1 LRLPQAERGRGGI
14 GVLFFSESDVRRLL
28 PMPQAIRLMRQ
39 AFESLARGEA
49 LNQPRRRL
57 ILPGGS
63 VLHYM
68 AAGDGK
74 YFGAKIYSTHPRH
87 PGHFLFL
94 LYRAGDAAPL
104 ALFEANHLGR
114 IRTGAASGLAT
125 DLMARPGADVVGLI
139 GSGFQARTQ
148 AEAMAAVRPVREI
161 RIWSRS
167 EEKRRAFA
175 AELSASLPVR
185 VMAARSAEEAIRGA
199 GIVVTATSSRDPVVE
214 AGWVEPGAH
223 VNAVGSNQPNR
234 RELPAS
240 LVRAAGLIAV
250 DSLEQARM
258 ESGDLLLG
266 LEDWSRVVELKDLVG
281 GVHTKAEDITIFKSN
296 GLAIEDVIAAGY
308 VYERGLSEGAGQ
320 SLPVFQDYS

>member
-1 LRLPQAERGRGGI
+1 
-14 GVLFFSESDVRRLL
+14 
-28 PMPQAIRLMRQ
+28 
-39 AFESLARGEA
+39 
-49 LNQPRRRL
+49 
-57 ILPGGS
+57 
-63 VLHYM
+63 
-68 AAGDGK
+68 
-74 YFGAKIYSTHPRH
+74 
-87 PGHFLFL
+87 
-94 LYRAGDAAPL
+94 
-104 ALFEANHLGR
+104 
-114 IRTGAASGLAT
+114 
-125 DLMARPGADVVGLI
+125 MARPGADVVGLI

-281 GVHTKAEDITIFKSN
+281 GVHRKAEDITIFKSN
-296 GLAIEDVIAAGY
+296 GLAIEDVIAAGS